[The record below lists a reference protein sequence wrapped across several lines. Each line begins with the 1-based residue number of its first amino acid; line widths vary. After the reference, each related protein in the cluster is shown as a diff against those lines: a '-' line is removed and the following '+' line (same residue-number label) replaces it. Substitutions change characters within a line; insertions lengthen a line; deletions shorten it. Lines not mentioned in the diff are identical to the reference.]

1 MIVYHIR
8 QSLPFKETLSCNI
21 LKHLMIFPTSL
32 GPLLHQR
39 KDTGAWEVLGI
50 VSFGVGCAKL
60 EHPGYYARV
69 NQVVPWIRNI
79 LSNGTTCQTDREI
92 SESSEDY
99 QDLRS
104 TEFTYSN
111 HSTSFISLSSI
122 LKSSNIIT
130 ALSSF
135 GFALV
140 HVKFIT

>member
-1 MIVYHIR
+1 MISFLFNNNLKNLIIIR
-8 QSLPFKETLSCNI
+8 K
-21 LKHLMIFPTSL
+21 SL

-79 LSNGTTCQTDREI
+79 LSNGTNCQTEREI

-99 QDLRS
+99 QDIRS
-104 TEFTYSN
+104 TEYTYSN
-111 HSTSFISLSSI
+111 HSTTSISLSSI
-122 LKSSNIIT
+122 SKSSNIIT

-140 HVKFIT
+140 HVKFII

>member
-1 MIVYHIR
+1 M
-8 QSLPFKETLSCNI
+8 LSDNN
-21 LKHLMIFPTSL
+21 LKYLMLIFIIL

-92 SESSEDY
+92 PESSEDY
-99 QDLRS
+99 QDIRS
-104 TEFTYSN
+104 SKSTHSN
-111 HSTSFISLSSI
+111 HSTTSISLSSI
-122 LKSSNIIT
+122 SRSSNIIM
-130 ALSSF
+130 ALSSV

-140 HVKFIT
+140 HMKFII